1 MVSLRS
7 ALQAF
12 NNPVE
17 ENLTQDDDP
26 TVCPACEKRF
36 KTPGGMSSHLRTA
49 RSCSWY
55 KKGKLKALVMPGQ
68 FAANDIVSE
77 EVNDPLPEELLRR
90 SGAERDPSSIME
102 DHEDLLF
109 ELLPSSEDL
118 QEEPQAGPSCDFY
131 RPTAETEEEDE
142 RVEEEDKRAGAH
154 LRVVDTLYERW
165 KREFGPSQDQ
175 EGDVDM
181 PNVSNEEDGTK
192 FSPFASELDWR
203 IARWAIQDGIGHK
216 SFDRLMSIP
225 GVSGKVSFY
234 LTLPLSRFN

>member
-12 NNPVE
+12 SNPVE

-36 KTPGGMSSHLRTA
+36 KTAGGMSSHMRTA

-68 FAANDIVSE
+68 FVDDIISE
-77 EVNDPLPEELLRR
+77 EVNDPLPEELLRH
-90 SGAERDPSSIME
+90 SGAERDPSSVMK
-102 DHEDLLF
+102 DHEDQLF
-109 ELLPSSEDL
+109 ELLPSPGDL
-118 QEEPQAGPSCDFY
+118 QEEPQAGPSCGFY
-131 RPTAETEEEDE
+131 RTTVETEEEDE
-142 RVEEEDKRAGAH
+142 RVEEEDERARAR
-154 LRVVDTLYERW
+154 LRVVDTLHERW
-165 KREFGPSQDQ
+165 KREFGSSQDMQ
-175 EGDVDM
+175 GDVNMSD
-181 PNVSNEEDGTK
+181 VSKEEDGSK

-225 GVSGKVSFY
+225 GVSGKACVY

>member
-12 NNPVE
+12 SNPVE

-68 FAANDIVSE
+68 FADDIVSE
-77 EVNDPLPEELLRR
+77 EVNDPLPQELLRR

-118 QEEPQAGPSCDFY
+118 EEGPQAGPST
-131 RPTAETEEEDE
+131 TAETEEEDE
-142 RVEEEDKRAGAH
+142 RVEEEDERAGAH
-154 LRVVDTLYERW
+154 LRVVDTLHERW
-165 KREFGPSQDQ
+165 KREFGPSQDM

-181 PNVSNEEDGTK
+181 SSISKEEDGTK

-225 GVSGKVSFY
+225 GVSGKVSY
-234 LTLPLSRFN
+234 HLTFPLSRFN